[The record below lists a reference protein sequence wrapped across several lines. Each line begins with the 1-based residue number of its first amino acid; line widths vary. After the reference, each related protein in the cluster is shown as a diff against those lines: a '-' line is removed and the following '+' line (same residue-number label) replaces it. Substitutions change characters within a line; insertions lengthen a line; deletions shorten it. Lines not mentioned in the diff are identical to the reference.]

1 MRIQHTLLCSL
12 LTLAT
17 SLGHPGDS
25 SLIRGP
31 LENAGI
37 DADASGTVRSAF
49 TCRNTDLD
57 VKLSGL
63 TPGAPYQFI
72 VAGTAEADFVGDA
85 KGRAS
90 LRFRLEPDANEFALD
105 FDPRGQELAVTD
117 GTSNVL
123 MMVYSG
129 EGEPDALVVDERTT
143 LARAEGVLSGRVV
156 ARYLDQ
162 KRKTRFV
169 LHLLGLDRGA
179 YTLRVD
185 GVDEAEVDLSKGRSA
200 LVVFEAHSFK
210 GLKSAKHGGH
220 PGNGNGRKNKH
231 ELDFDPR
238 GKLVELVKDE
248 TVAFSGVMLAQIEE
262 LPSEE
267 GEVDEV
273 IVPLDSAGID
283 EDATGSATIA
293 TDATGKTT
301 FTVALDWLPV
311 GTYELVIGETPR
323 GNIVVKDEATDDTH
337 GKLVYSTAPTG
348 TELLLNFDP
357 SGSIQIRQGELV
369 FFSGEL
375 P

>member
-1 MRIQHTLLCSL
+1 MRIKHTLLCSL

-17 SLGHPGDS
+17 SLGHTRES

-31 LENAGI
+31 LENTGI
-37 DADASGTVRSAF
+37 DTDASGTVRSAF
-49 TCRNTDLD
+49 TCRDTDLD
-57 VKLSGL
+57 VRLSGL

-85 KGRAS
+85 KGRAC
-90 LRFRLEPDANEFALD
+90 LQFRLEPDVDEFALD

-143 LARAEGVLSGRVV
+143 LARADGVLNGRVV

-169 LHLLGLDRGA
+169 LHLLGLDRGV
-179 YTLRVD
+179 YTVRVD
-185 GVDEAEVDLSKGRSA
+185 GLDEAEVDLSKGRSA
-200 LVVFEAHSFK
+200 LVVFENNTLK
-210 GLKSAKHGGH
+210 GLKSKQHDGH
-220 PGNGNGRKNKH
+220 PGNGKGRKNKH

-238 GKLVELVKDE
+238 GKLVEIVKDE

-262 LPSEE
+262 LESEV
-267 GEVDEV
+267 EVDEV

-301 FTVALDWLPV
+301 FTVAIDFLPV

-323 GNIVVKDEATDDTH
+323 GNINVKDEGTDDTH
-337 GKLVYSTAPTG
+337 GKLIYSTAPTG